1 MNTIQTQ
8 TTAYETAAAYETTP
22 DRGCTFGEIFDI
34 VRSFAP
40 ILTTIGWILGFTVG
54 HIAAFEIISLILI
67 AVGTISALL
76 CCPLRLLAFPFKCIA
91 IGFTFC
97 RGLIPVYGVADLC
110 AAIFGTIGG
119 FTVGLAVSLGCP
131 AIFTIKKYFE
141 E

>member
-8 TTAYETAAAYETTP
+8 PTYEAANNEGY
-22 DRGCTFGEIFDI
+22 TFGEIFDI

-40 ILTTIGWILGFTVG
+40 ILSTIGWILGFSLG
-54 HIAAFEIISLILI
+54 HMPFFEVFSMILI
-67 AVGTISALL
+67 GIGTLAALL
-76 CCPLRLLAFPFKCIA
+76 CCPLRLLVFPFKCVA
-91 IGFTFC
+91 VGFTFC

-119 FTVGLAVSLGCP
+119 LMFGLCVALGCP